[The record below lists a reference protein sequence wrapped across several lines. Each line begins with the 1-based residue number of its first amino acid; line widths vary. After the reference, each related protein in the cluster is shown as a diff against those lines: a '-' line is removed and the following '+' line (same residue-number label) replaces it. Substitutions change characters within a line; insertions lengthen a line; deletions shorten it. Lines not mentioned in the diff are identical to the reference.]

1 MLAKR
6 KEKVSSWNEER
17 REEEVKYVPVH
28 WQIFILFYQLKVKKI
43 AGYQTDI
50 RYPAFRI
57 SGYPAGWISGKISIR
72 CIPRL
77 YYQFLKKKLKRIL
90 KKNFL

>member
-1 MLAKR
+1 MYRYIGK
-6 KEKVSSWNEER
+6 S
-17 REEEVKYVPVH
+17 
-28 WQIFILFYQLKVKKI
+28 LFYFNQLKVKKI
-43 AGYQTDI
+43 AGYPTDI
-50 RYPAFRI
+50 RYSAFRI
-57 SGYPAGWISGKISIR
+57 AGYPAGRISSKIRIR